1 MKRFLVKWWPLLV
14 IIGAGVVLLLSSGT
28 WPGGGPEASGPPGEQ
43 EEVLPDPPAPVLV
56 RWRLPP
62 GKELV
67 YEFTSQKREQLGQIA
82 RVRTVSGS
90 LVLRARGADRL
101 EAEFVI
107 RKEKSAPTPTPESE
121 GAKRPERL
129 ETSPG
134 LPGEGE
140 VAVPRTFTLDL
151 RGRVVGG
158 ASGAREFYRIFGGN
172 FTFPEEGL
180 RRGVAASSKTES
192 RLGQGGS
199 TLLVRGQTWVR
210 TVRRNGYPCLRIE
223 AETSHHTVS
232 PTRAGY
238 RAVTESTSRSV
249 YHFAYDRGFIVELTL
264 EQVVLLTSSSRGS
277 ASVLAGATR
286 VSQEASLRL
295 LQVRSVDAESEGAKR
310 P

>member
-1 MKRFLVKWWPLLV
+1 MGR
-14 IIGAGVVLLLSSGT
+14 T
-28 WPGGGPEASGPPGEQ
+28 
-43 EEVLPDPPAPVLV
+43 
-56 RWRLPP
+56 
-62 GKELV
+62 
-67 YEFTSQKREQLGQIA
+67 T

-90 LVLRARGADRL
+90 LVLRARGADQM
-101 EAEFVI
+101 EAQFLI
-107 RKEKSAPTPTPESE
+107 SKEKSAPTPPSESE
-121 GAKRPERL
+121 GVKRPERL

-140 VAVPRTFTLDL
+140 VAVRRTFTLDL
-151 RGRVVGG
+151 RGRLVGG
-158 ASGAREFYRIFGGN
+158 ASGAREFYRIFGRD

-180 RRGVAASSKTES
+180 RRGVAASSKAES

-199 TLLVRGQTWVR
+199 TFLVREQTWVR

-223 AETSHHTVS
+223 AETSHQTVS

-277 ASVLAGATR
+277 ASVLAGTTR
-286 VSQEASLRL
+286 VYQEASLRL
-295 LQVRSVDAESEGAKR
+295 LEVRPQDPASEGPTALESSPTR
-310 P
+310 GSD